1 MVHKKRP
8 KSVRKARA
16 ASLALQEKLYTKT
29 PHTMIFSRPGVGSLV
44 KQLALDFREI
54 FEPFTASR
62 LRVTRQNVLKD
73 FITIAGPLNVTH
85 LMYLTHPQE
94 DKRKQKRTRRLTKV
108 ASKQLT
114 DDNNDRNMNT
124 DEKSIA
130 SVNMAAGDSGSSDVG
145 GGGVYLHMI
154 RVPHGPSLTFRVS
167 EYSLKRDVLTLVR
180 RIFDCRQY
188 STPPLLVMTGF
199 GMGGVNAN
207 TSAPLPHLR
216 LVVDMF
222 QNLLPPLNVPKL
234 KLSTVKRVLLVS
246 REVDTSSQNE
256 GNTKQLNDVIYIR
269 HYHIR
274 TENRCISRAL
284 RRLGMGG
291 AKLKRRRLADPQSNY
306 GIGPSGSGK
315 STGVPNLAKYSSM
328 DDYLT
333 KTGLLSDSALSD
345 ILSDM
350 EEVDLVPD
358 VNFSSS
364 QFSEGEAVRSLSGSR
379 KRKRGRTTGPIH
391 GLKHLGTAKKATLR
405 LTEIG
410 PRLTLNLIKIEEG
423 VNTGTVLYHRWQTRS
438 VTELVVQSERLRQ
451 REAIR
456 AKRRAEHEARR
467 AANEA
472 DREAHRAACLEGM
485 KRAGQLPL
493 RDKQLSQEATD
504 VNGDVSSETSPLT
517 SQPEQAKKNKKV
529 KFNETLITDPK
540 KSITKRAFK
549 SNVIVRRKE
558 KKTQ

>member
-333 KTGLLSDSALSD
+333 NFELLS
-345 ILSDM
+345 IG
-350 EEVDLVPD
+350 
-358 VNFSSS
+358 FS
-364 QFSEGEAVRSLSGSR
+364 LM
-379 KRKRGRTTGPIH
+379 RKRGRTTGPIH

-410 PRLTLNLIKIEEG
+410 PRLTLNLIK
-423 VNTGTVLYHRWQTRS
+423 VCSLLL
-438 VTELVVQSERLRQ
+438 TELVVQSERLRQ

-549 SNVIVRRKE
+549 SKQPTINYH
-558 KKTQ
+558 